1 MIMPIILRIK
11 SKRAD
16 PSRDWSFG
24 IAGLARILAEIVFLI
39 MFEEPGFKP
48 GNRSVSAIGRL
59 VPG

>member
-1 MIMPIILRIK
+1 MIMPINIK
-11 SKRAD
+11 IKAGRAD
-16 PSRDWSFG
+16 KSRDWCFG
-24 IAGLARILAEIVFLI
+24 ITGLARILAEIVLLI